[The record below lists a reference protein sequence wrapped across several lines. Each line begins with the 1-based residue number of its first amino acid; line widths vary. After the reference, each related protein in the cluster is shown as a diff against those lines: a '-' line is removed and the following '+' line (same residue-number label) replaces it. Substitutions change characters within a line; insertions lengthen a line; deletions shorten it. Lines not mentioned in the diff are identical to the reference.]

1 MPSLVPELAAR
12 SAARRAKSPEWAR
25 RTQVMKL
32 FRETSE
38 RRVVSLAR
46 DARKKQMK
54 DDRAV
59 LDEADEEAAFDD
71 EDGEEE
77 AVADDATARKK
88 DIVLDEALNVLADL
102 AALTKG
108 AEAPEAPVQNNRIP
122 AWLQL
127 LQGGGEE

>member
-1 MPSLVPELAAR
+1 
-12 SAARRAKSPEWAR
+12 
-25 RTQVMKL
+25 
-32 FRETSE
+32 
-38 RRVVSLAR
+38 
-46 DARKKQMK
+46 MK